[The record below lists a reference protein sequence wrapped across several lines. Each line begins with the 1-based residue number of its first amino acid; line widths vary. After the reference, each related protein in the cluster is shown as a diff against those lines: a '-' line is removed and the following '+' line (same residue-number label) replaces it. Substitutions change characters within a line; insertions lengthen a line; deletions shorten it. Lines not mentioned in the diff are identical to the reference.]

1 MVLKL
6 PKKVHFLQFVLT
18 SARNLKLL
26 KQFTYVHLKL
36 LITLFQKTV
45 LNFFRKWYIG
55 VRATAH
61 EILRIRISRKMLT
74 QQKFDKTFL
83 LQTLISLKQKVIALQ
98 NSVFWENVRR
108 HFRRIYINYKN
119 GLRFFADKTNFNNLR
134 TITIMCTPFLLRM
147 GLNLIPNFQKRGAW
161 QDLIFREDCWER

>member
-1 MVLKL
+1 MSSFYVSFLRSLNCPRKYI
-6 PKKVHFLQFVLT
+6 FLQFALT

-36 LITLFQKTV
+36 LITLFQKAV

-61 EILRIRISRKMLT
+61 EILRIRISKKMLT
-74 QQKFDKTFL
+74 QQKFDKIFL

-147 GLNLIPNFQKRGAW
+147 GLNLKPNFQKRGA
-161 QDLIFREDCWER
+161 

>member
-55 VRATAH
+55 VRAAAH
-61 EILRIRISRKMLT
+61 EILKIKISKKMLT
-74 QQKFDKTFL
+74 QQKFDKMFL
-83 LQTLISLKQKVIALQ
+83 LQTLISLKQ
-98 NSVFWENVRR
+98 
-108 HFRRIYINYKN
+108 
-119 GLRFFADKTNFNNLR
+119 
-134 TITIMCTPFLLRM
+134 
-147 GLNLIPNFQKRGAW
+147 
-161 QDLIFREDCWER
+161 

>member
-1 MVLKL
+1 M
-6 PKKVHFLQFVLT
+6 LT

-61 EILRIRISRKMLT
+61 EILRIRISKKMLT

-119 GLRFFADKTNFNNLR
+119 GLRFFADNTISNNFR
-134 TITIMCTPFLLRM
+134 TMTIMSTSLLPVKD
-147 GLNLIPNFQKRGAW
+147 GIELPTKFSKRGC
-161 QDLIFREDCWER
+161 LTGSHF